1 MFMRWSLTRR
11 RSVQLRG
18 EVQKLSDVKRELSGD
33 VLILTRFGGSYEMS
47 SNNVDGPYRGS
58 YGGTD
63 GLLAEERH
71 IDILGHFLYTAKL
84 VAKQEGLDDRSIG
97 VSHSCSSHWRTPNEL
112 ASWLVIVILL
122 TRETVLSLPL
132 K

>member
-84 VAKQEGLDDRSIG
+84 VAKQEGLDDRFQNCQLVYHIHVHLIG
-97 VSHSCSSHWRTPNEL
+97 GRQMNWP
-112 ASWLVIVILL
+112 
-122 TRETVLSLPL
+122 PG
-132 K
+132 